1 MAEYKYTLGIY
12 SELADEYDLLV
23 DSFKYLRLAHELGLD
38 SGDAE
43 LNEHANLI
51 VNVGR
56 GYLQVNLKQCDKG
69 FKSLSVK
76 KLRVSTYV
84 VIEVNILSD
93 STLSEDE
100 YIQQLFMQTD
110 EFGISGVF
118 G

>member
-1 MAEYKYTLGIY
+1 M
-12 SELADEYDLLV
+12 
-23 DSFKYLRLAHELGLD
+23 
-38 SGDAE
+38 
-43 LNEHANLI
+43 
-51 VNVGR
+51 
-56 GYLQVNLKQCDKG
+56 
-69 FKSLSVK
+69 K